1 MMVQWTLNILLSNY
15 VASLKERQ
23 RRVHYQ
29 SQQCPSCRQFTIA
42 WEQAFDLAPVVQKLD
57 RTTCTCVSTGY
68 ITIQW
73 ISNTKTNCVI
83 HWIVIYPVDSAIHL
97 LNNWSLGDIV
107 RYHARASGTRDETY
121 RLFFTRSRVPARY
134 GEADLAALGR
144 HNGFDWENNEQT
156 KTTMEPSQK
165 TKDLQPIW
173 VLQFYCMK
181 SLLAG

>member
-29 SQQCPSCRQFTIA
+29 SQQCPSCRQFNIA
-42 WEQAFDLAPVVQKLD
+42 WPQALDLAPVVQKLD

-68 ITIQW
+68 ITIQR

-97 LNNWSLGDIV
+97 LNNCSLGDIV
-107 RYHARASGTRDETY
+107 RYHARAAREMRRDIASSSLARAFLLDMERAAWQLSEDITGLIGKTMNKQRRKWNLARKQKSCNPY
-121 RLFFTRSRVPARY
+121 GSCRV
-134 GEADLAALGR
+134 
-144 HNGFDWENNEQT
+144 T
-156 KTTMEPSQK
+156 
-165 TKDLQPIW
+165 I
-173 VLQFYCMK
+173 V
-181 SLLAG
+181 